1 MRFLGFFILILL
13 AACSSSEYTH
23 VSEGISKKL
32 LVFGEGDKSVGEA
45 SYLDINFSTETV
57 SRGED
62 LKENSHFFLSDFD
75 TSMFGNKALSS
86 DISKLVG
93 GDSIEYIVTY
103 STIKNSILDQFI
115 NEGVI
120 LTDTQKVSL
129 NIGCNLV
136 MSKDDYM
143 AFRETQVR
151 KGLAI
156 EMELIEDYILREGL
170 TSRLTRKGD
179 LFYMKTLENTSE
191 KVLSSDDLAIAY
203 TCSFLNGAVFDRITA
218 EEPLYLNL
226 SSPNQV
232 IIGIQSIL
240 KEMNEGETC
249 RIIIPSYLGFGEDGS
264 SDGTVP
270 PHTPILADV
279 KVVEIIKIEP

>member
-1 MRFLGFFILILL
+1 LILL

>member
-23 VSEGISKKL
+23 VSKDISKKL
-32 LVFGEGDKSVGEA
+32 LVFGEGDKSVGKA
-45 SYLDINFSTETV
+45 SYLDINFSTEIV
-57 SRGED
+57 SKGEN
-62 LKENSHFFLSDFD
+62 LRENSHFFLSDFD
-75 TSMFGNKALSS
+75 VSMFGNKALSS

-93 GDSIEYIVTY
+93 GDSIEYLVTY
-103 STIKNSILDQFI
+103 ATIKNSILDQFI

-129 NIGCNLV
+129 NIGFSLV
-136 MSKDDYM
+136 MSKDDHM
-143 AFRETQVR
+143 AFREKQVR
-151 KGLAI
+151 KELAI

-170 TSRLTRKGD
+170 SHRLTRKGD
-179 LFYMKTLENTSE
+179 LFYMKTLENTSK
-191 KVLSSDDLAIAY
+191 KVLSSDDLAVAY
-203 TCSFLNGAVFDRITA
+203 TCSFLNGTVFNKVTA

-232 IIGIQSIL
+232 IIGILSIL

-249 RIIIPSYLGFGEDGS
+249 RIIIPSYLGFGENGS

-279 KVVEIIKIEP
+279 KVVEIIKIQP

>member
-1 MRFLGFFILILL
+1 MRFLGFFIFILL

-23 VSEGISKKL
+23 VSKGISKKL

-57 SRGED
+57 SKGEA
-62 LKENSHFFLSDFD
+62 LKEKSHLFLSDFD
-75 TSMFGNKALSS
+75 ASMFGSKALSS

-93 GDSIEYIVTY
+93 GDSIEYIVRY
-103 STIKNSILDQFI
+103 SAIKNSILDQFI

-136 MSKDDYM
+136 MSKYDYM

-156 EMELIEDYILREGL
+156 EMELIEEYILREGL

-203 TCSFLNGAVFDRITA
+203 TCSFLNGAIFNKVTA
-218 EEPLYLNL
+218 EEPLYLNI

-279 KVVEIIKIEP
+279 KVVEIIKIQP